1 MKISRRTCWSSL
13 AVLLAPAFFCGCHHP
28 TDTEKLVGQ
37 WHGTSHTGT
46 VSLPIDW
53 QLRRGGADTIVLT
66 LPQGRLIAEGTWS
79 LRGGILT
86 QNTTNRMIEIAGQ
99 QKKVLLG
106 SPMETAYHY
115 ALTGEKVTL
124 TYPAAQ
130 ETVALMRD
138 TSH

>member
-13 AVLLAPAFFCGCHHP
+13 AVLLAPALFCGCHHP

-46 VSLPIDW
+46 VSLPVDW
-53 QLRRGGADTIVLT
+53 QFRRGGADTIVLT

-79 LRGGILT
+79 LRGGILI

-99 QKKVLLG
+99 QKNVHLI

-115 ALTGEKVTL
+115 DLTGERVTL
-124 TYPAAQ
+124 THPAAQ
-130 ETVALMRD
+130 ETVALIRD
-138 TSH
+138 TSP